1 MNDSLFLLHM
11 IEYFCTHYVQLRQ
24 DEVVPILHIVPILD
38 MSYSCGM
45 TNRIKELRRLRGL
58 TQDNL
63 GKLVGTGR
71 SQVVKL
77 ERGERRLTVEWM
89 RRIARALE
97 CHPADLLVNEPA
109 SDGFSDIETDFASS
123 SERSNTGNARSFD
136 VHTHASMTGAYE
148 AETDFAPHSG
158 EAALASVTVPATASL
173 SRDVEVRGVAVGGN
187 ESCFEFNGEV
197 VDRVRRPPGI
207 AGASNVFAIYVVGQS
222 MSPRFEEGEIVFVH
236 PGRPA
241 TSGCDVIVEL
251 HGYNGDPGQCYI
263 KRLVKKTP
271 TRTVLQQF
279 NPARDDIA
287 FDNDNIRAMYR
298 ILTASELLGV

>member
-1 MNDSLFLLHM
+1 M
-11 IEYFCTHYVQLRQ
+11 
-24 DEVVPILHIVPILD
+24 
-38 MSYSCGM
+38 
-45 TNRIKELRRLRGL
+45 NRIKELRRLRGL
-58 TQDNL
+58 TQDGL
-63 GKLVGTGR
+63 GRLVGTGR
-71 SQVVKL
+71 SQIVKL

-89 RRIARALE
+89 RRLAKALD
-97 CHPADLLVNEPA
+97 CHPADLLSNEPD
-109 SDGFSDIETDFASS
+109 SPGFGAIESSRGLPAGRLDSGLPKTPERPPVHEPPLSYS
-123 SERSNTGNARSFD
+123 SEP
-136 VHTHASMTGAYE
+136 
-148 AETDFAPHSG
+148 DFGPHSG
-158 EAALASVTVPATASL
+158 EAALASVTVPPAASL
-173 SRDVEVRGVAVGGN
+173 LRDVEVRGVAVGGH

-241 TSGCDVIVEL
+241 TNGCDVIVEL
-251 HGYNGDPGQCYI
+251 HGHDGEPGHCYI

-287 FDNDNIRAMYR
+287 FENEKIRAMYR

>member
-1 MNDSLFLLHM
+1 
-11 IEYFCTHYVQLRQ
+11 
-24 DEVVPILHIVPILD
+24 
-38 MSYSCGM
+38 M

-58 TQDNL
+58 TQDGL
-63 GKLVGTGR
+63 GKRVGTGR
-71 SQVVKL
+71 SQIVKL

-89 RRIARALE
+89 RRLARALD
-97 CHPADLLVNEPA
+97 CHPADLLANEPL
-109 SDGFSDIETDFASS
+109 IENSGGHEPSRAPASS
-123 SERSNTGNARSFD
+123 EWETAPGGF
-136 VHTHASMTGAYE
+136 HAPES
-148 AETDFAPHSG
+148 DFAPHAG
-158 EAALASVTVPATASL
+158 EAAPAAVTVPAAANL
-173 SRDVEVRGVAVGGN
+173 MRDVEVRGVAVGGK

-222 MSPRFEEGEIVFVH
+222 MSPRFEEGELVFVH

-251 HGYNGDPGQCYI
+251 HGRNGDPGQCYI
-263 KRLVKKTP
+263 KRLVKRTP

>member
-1 MNDSLFLLHM
+1 M
-11 IEYFCTHYVQLRQ
+11 R
-24 DEVVPILHIVPILD
+24 
-38 MSYSCGM
+38 YSRGM

-58 TQDNL
+58 TQDSL

-89 RRIARALE
+89 RRLARALE

-109 SDGFSDIETDFASS
+109 ADGFSDGGTDIPFSS
-123 SERSNTGNARSFD
+123 DQLNPGVSRTPERRSNAFATGS
-136 VHTHASMTGAYE
+136 YE
-148 AETDFAPHSG
+148 AEADFAPHSG
-158 EAALASVTVPATASL
+158 EAALASVTVPPAASL
-173 SRDVEVRGVAVGGN
+173 LRDVEVRGVAVGGN

-251 HGYNGDPGQCYI
+251 HGHNGDPGQCYI

-279 NPARDDIA
+279 NPARNDIT

>member
-1 MNDSLFLLHM
+1 MPN
-11 IEYFCTHYVQLRQ
+11 
-24 DEVVPILHIVPILD
+24 LHIVPILYLR
-38 MSYSCGM
+38 YSATM

-58 TQDNL
+58 TQDGL
-63 GKLVGTGR
+63 GKRVGTGR
-71 SQVVKL
+71 SQIVKL

-89 RRIARALE
+89 RRLARALD
-97 CHPADLLVNEPA
+97 CHPADLLAKEPEA
-109 SDGFSDIETDFASS
+109 
-123 SERSNTGNARSFD
+123 ERSGQSGQDQIRTLPELEHSPSGI
-136 VHTHASMTGAYE
+136 HE
-148 AETDFAPHSG
+148 AEPGFAPQAG
-158 EAALASVTVPATASL
+158 EAAPAQVSVPAAANL
-173 SRDVEVRGVAVGGN
+173 MRDVEVRGVAVGGN

-222 MSPRFEEGEIVFVH
+222 MSPRFEEGELVFVH

-251 HGYNGDPGQCYI
+251 HGYDGDPGQCYI
-263 KRLVKKTP
+263 KRLVKRTP

>member
-1 MNDSLFLLHM
+1 M
-11 IEYFCTHYVQLRQ
+11 
-24 DEVVPILHIVPILD
+24 
-38 MSYSCGM
+38 
-45 TNRIKELRRLRGL
+45 NRIKELRRLRGL
-58 TQDNL
+58 TQDGL

-71 SQVVKL
+71 SQIVKL

-89 RRIARALE
+89 RRLARALE
-97 CHPADLLVNEPA
+97 CHPADLLANEPD
-109 SDGFSDIETDFASS
+109 STGFSEVESHSPLAAGRPGPSPSRAPQRPPSHDAALS
-123 SERSNTGNARSFD
+123 R
-136 VHTHASMTGAYE
+136 GAE
-148 AETDFAPHSG
+148 PDFAPRSG
-158 EAALASVTVPATASL
+158 EAALASVTVPPAASL
-173 SRDVEVRGVAVGGN
+173 LRDVEVRGVAVGGH

-241 TSGCDVIVEL
+241 TNGCDVIVEL
-251 HGYNGDPGQCYI
+251 HGHDGEPGQCYI

-287 FDNDNIRAMYR
+287 FENDKIRAMYR

>member
-1 MNDSLFLLHM
+1 
-11 IEYFCTHYVQLRQ
+11 
-24 DEVVPILHIVPILD
+24 
-38 MSYSCGM
+38 MS
-45 TNRIKELRRLRGL
+45 NRIKELRRLRGL

-63 GKLVGTGR
+63 GKLAGTGR
-71 SQVVKL
+71 SQIVKL

-89 RRIARALE
+89 RRLARALE
-97 CHPADLLVNEPA
+97 CHPADLLLDEPMT
-109 SDGFSDIETDFASS
+109 DGFGETEADASFALERS
-123 SERSNTGNARSFD
+123 SESGVFD
-136 VHTHASMTGAYE
+136 RHVQAHTSGSYGME
-148 AETDFAPHSG
+148 AEFAPHSG
-158 EAALASVTVPATASL
+158 EAAPASVSVPSTASL
-173 SRDVEVRGVAVGGN
+173 LRDVEVRGVAVGGN

-251 HGYNGDPGQCYI
+251 HGHNGDPGQCYI

-279 NPARDDIA
+279 NPARDDIS

>member
-1 MNDSLFLLHM
+1 
-11 IEYFCTHYVQLRQ
+11 
-24 DEVVPILHIVPILD
+24 
-38 MSYSCGM
+38 M
-45 TNRIKELRRLRGL
+45 TNRIKELRRRQGL
-58 TQDNL
+58 TQDGL

-71 SQVVKL
+71 SQIVKL

-89 RRIARALE
+89 RRLARALE
-97 CHPADLLVNEPA
+97 CHPAELIDTDVGTEDFDDTGDSVSA
-109 SDGFSDIETDFASS
+109 STGYPNQVENRISRQRYDALASGFDAPES
-123 SERSNTGNARSFD
+123 
-136 VHTHASMTGAYE
+136 
-148 AETDFAPHSG
+148 DFAPRSG
-158 EAALASVTVPATASL
+158 EAAPASVAVPATANL
-173 SRDVEVRGVAVGGN
+173 LRDVEVRGVAVGGN

-251 HGYNGDPGQCYI
+251 HGHDGDPGQCYI

>member
-1 MNDSLFLLHM
+1 M
-11 IEYFCTHYVQLRQ
+11 
-24 DEVVPILHIVPILD
+24 
-38 MSYSCGM
+38 
-45 TNRIKELRRLRGL
+45 RRLRGL
-58 TQDNL
+58 TQDGL
-63 GKLVGTGR
+63 GKRVGTGR
-71 SQVVKL
+71 SQIVKL

-89 RRIARALE
+89 RRLAQALE
-97 CHPADLLVNEPA
+97 CHPADLLANEPEGIDSDRATRDLSPA
-109 SDGFSDIETDFASS
+109 SRYPDPAEGLEAAPWPGRFTTGFQAP
-123 SERSNTGNARSFD
+123 D
-136 VHTHASMTGAYE
+136 V
-148 AETDFAPHSG
+148 DFAPQSG
-158 EAALASVTVPATASL
+158 EAAPAPFAVPPTASL
-173 SRDVEVRGVAVGGN
+173 MRDVEVRGVAVGGD

>member
-1 MNDSLFLLHM
+1 MVFS
-11 IEYFCTHYVQLRQ
+11 Q
-24 DEVVPILHIVPILD
+24 DEVVPILHIVPSLD
-38 MSYSCGM
+38 MSYSFGM

-89 RRIARALE
+89 RRLARALE

-109 SDGFSDIETDFASS
+109 ADGFNDIEADISFS
-123 SERSNTGNARSFD
+123 SERSNVPITRRY
-136 VHTHASMTGAYE
+136 GAE
-148 AETDFAPHSG
+148 PNFAPHSG

-251 HGYNGDPGQCYI
+251 HGHNGDPGQCYI

-287 FDNDNIRAMYR
+287 FDNGNIRAMYR

>member
-1 MNDSLFLLHM
+1 M
-11 IEYFCTHYVQLRQ
+11 IELFCTHIVKFPQ
-24 DEVVPILHIVPILD
+24 DEVVPTLHIVPILD
-38 MSYSCGM
+38 MRYSARM
-45 TNRIKELRRLRGL
+45 TNRIKELRRRRGL
-58 TQDNL
+58 TQDSL

-71 SQVVKL
+71 SQIVKL

-89 RRIARALE
+89 RRLARALE
-97 CHPADLLVNEPA
+97 CHPADLLSSEPEA
-109 SDGFSDIETDFASS
+109 GEMGDAGMETSFAS
-123 SERSNTGNARSFD
+123 ERAGTVLRERQHPRSY
-136 VHTHASMTGAYE
+136 SPE
-148 AETDFAPHSG
+148 PDFAPQSG
-158 EAALASVTVPATASL
+158 EAAPASVPVPPTASL
-173 SRDVEVRGVAVGGN
+173 QRDVEVRGVAVGGDD
-187 ESCFEFNGEV
+187 SCFEFNGEV

-241 TSGCDVIVEL
+241 RSGCDVIVEL
-251 HGYNGDPGQCYI
+251 HGHDGDPGQCYI

>member
-1 MNDSLFLLHM
+1 
-11 IEYFCTHYVQLRQ
+11 
-24 DEVVPILHIVPILD
+24 
-38 MSYSCGM
+38 MSYSSDM

-89 RRIARALE
+89 RRLARALE
-97 CHPADLLVNEPA
+97 CHPADLLVTDPSTEGFGDVGADYAHA
-109 SDGFSDIETDFASS
+109 SEHQITDRASS
-123 SERSNTGNARSFD
+123 PKPRQGSMNRSYA
-136 VHTHASMTGAYE
+136 
-148 AETDFAPHSG
+148 AEPDFAPHSG
-158 EAALASVTVPATASL
+158 EAAPASVAVPATASL
-173 SRDVEVRGVAVGGN
+173 LRDVEVRGVAVGGN

-251 HGYNGDPGQCYI
+251 HGHNGDPGQCYI
-263 KRLVKKTP
+263 KRLVRKTP

>member
-1 MNDSLFLLHM
+1 
-11 IEYFCTHYVQLRQ
+11 
-24 DEVVPILHIVPILD
+24 
-38 MSYSCGM
+38 M

-58 TQDNL
+58 TQDGL
-63 GKLVGTGR
+63 GKRVGTGR
-71 SQVVKL
+71 SQIVKL

-89 RRIARALE
+89 RRLARALD
-97 CHPADLLVNEPA
+97 CHPADLLANEPA
-109 SDGFSDIETDFASS
+109 PDGNQQIESAQLQSSQAWTLSQGGFSAPEP
-123 SERSNTGNARSFD
+123 
-136 VHTHASMTGAYE
+136 
-148 AETDFAPHSG
+148 DFAPHAG
-158 EAALASVTVPATASL
+158 EAVPAQVSVPATANL
-173 SRDVEVRGVAVGGN
+173 MRDVEVRGVAVGGN

-222 MSPRFEEGEIVFVH
+222 MSPRFEEGELVFVH

-251 HGYNGDPGQCYI
+251 HGHDGDPGQCYI
-263 KRLVKKTP
+263 KRLVKRTP

>member
-1 MNDSLFLLHM
+1 M
-11 IEYFCTHYVQLRQ
+11 IEYFCTHYVQFLQ

-38 MSYSCGM
+38 MSYSFDM

-89 RRIARALE
+89 RRLARALE
-97 CHPADLLVNEPA
+97 CHPADLLVTEP
-109 SDGFSDIETDFASS
+109 SIEGFSDIETDFAPASEHLTTDRSRSLESRPQGSKSS
-123 SERSNTGNARSFD
+123 SY
-136 VHTHASMTGAYE
+136 V
-148 AETDFAPHSG
+148 AEPDFAPHSG
-158 EAALASVTVPATASL
+158 EAAPASVVVPATASL
-173 SRDVEVRGVAVGGN
+173 LRDVEVRGVAVGGN

-251 HGYNGDPGQCYI
+251 HGHNGDPGQCYI